1 MTARGRLGLTLG
13 AVAVAASALTLLAV
27 RARAAGVPDVEAL
40 TYTGYL
46 EGADGVALD
55 GTHSIA
61 VRFWESIQ
69 AEDSLCAAEDAGL
82 ELVAGRFQLAL
93 PKKCADAVKAS
104 PDVFADVVVDGSS
117 LGRTKLGAV
126 PYALEAGHATSADTA
141 SEAAGALAEQLGKL
155 EDGVAAVPKITAWTD
170 YGPALVT
177 SAGTAVT
184 AAKSSGRWRRVGDSV
199 EVMATVRVVGD
210 VASSEYITWPLPN
223 ALVPVAPADSIT
235 VGVAELWSGSL
246 TQTCVVGLST
256 DSRLYL
262 DCHGT
267 GGAVTRG
274 QVGPSPKFSYLSARF
289 VVPIKNWTL
298 TTP

>member
-1 MTARGRLGLTLG
+1 MTPRGRWALTVS
-13 AVAVAASALTLLAV
+13 AVAVTASMLTLLAV
-27 RARAAGVPDVEAL
+27 RARAAGVPEVEAL

-46 EGADGVALD
+46 EGADGAALD
-55 GTHSIA
+55 GTRSIA
-61 VRFWESIQ
+61 VRFWES
-69 AEDSLCAAEDAGL
+69 EEAEDALCNAEAASL

-104 PDVFADVVVDGSS
+104 PDVWADVVVDGSS

-126 PYALEAGHATSADTA
+126 PYALEAGHATSADAA
-141 SEAAGALAEQLGKL
+141 SRASGALAEQLGAL
-155 EDGVAAVPKITAWTD
+155 EDGVAAMPKITAWTD
-170 YGPALVT
+170 YAPALVT

-184 AAKSSGRWRRVGDSV
+184 AAKSNGRWRRVGDSV
-199 EVMATVRVVGD
+199 EVMATVRVTGD
-210 VASSEYITWPLPN
+210 VTSSEYITWPLPN
-223 ALVPVAPADSIT
+223 GLVPVTPADSIT

-246 TQTCVVGLST
+246 SQICAAGLST
-256 DSRLYL
+256 DSRIYL
-262 DCHGT
+262 DCHGS

-274 QVGPSPKFSYLSARF
+274 QVGPAPKFSYISARF